1 MQTRRNFLL
10 VSGLLLAG
18 CGYRPLYGGGDSSN
32 AARGLSQIA
41 VQEQKT
47 RAGQLLRNELL
58 SSHLGADSGNA
69 TYTLAMDVTETGKA
83 NAGSSERVVYRMTA
97 NYRLVENATGKQVDE
112 GKSFSSVS
120 FDTVSEPLADLQAEN
135 NARQRAARE
144 LGQDIKTRLA
154 ARFAG

>member
-10 VSGLLLAG
+10 GSGLLLAG
-18 CGYRPLYGGGDSSN
+18 CNYRPLYGGGDSSN

-58 SSHLGADSGNA
+58 SARLGSDPGNA
-69 TYTLAMDVTETGKA
+69 TYTLAIDVTETGKA
-83 NAGSSERVVYRMTA
+83 NAGSTARVTYRMSA
-97 NYRLVENATGKQVDE
+97 NYRLVENGSGKQVDE

>member
-10 VSGLLLAG
+10 ISSLLLAG
-18 CGYRPLYGGGDSSN
+18 CNYRPLYGGGDSSN

-58 SSHLGADSGNA
+58 SSRLGSDPGNA
-69 TYTLAMDVTETGKA
+69 AYTLAMDVTEAGKA
-83 NAGSSERVVYRMTA
+83 NAGSSERVIYRMTA
-97 NYRLVENATGKQVDE
+97 NYRLIENGSGKQVDE

>member
-1 MQTRRNFLL
+1 MQSRRNFLL
-10 VSGLLLAG
+10 GSCLLLAG
-18 CGYRPLYGGGDSSN
+18 CNYRPLYGGGDSSN

-58 SSHLGADSGNA
+58 SSRLGADPGNA
-69 TYTLAMDVTETGKA
+69 TYTLAMDVTETRRA

-97 NYRLVENATGKQVDE
+97 NYRLVENASGKQVDE

-154 ARFAG
+154 ARFAS

>member
-10 VSGLLLAG
+10 ISSLLLAG
-18 CGYRPLYGGGDSSN
+18 CNYRPLYGGGDSSN

-58 SSHLGADSGNA
+58 SSRLGSDPGNA
-69 TYTLAMDVTETGKA
+69 TYTLAIDVTETGKA

-97 NYRLVENATGKQVDE
+97 NYRLIENGSGKQVDE

>member
-1 MQTRRNFLL
+1 MQTRRAILTA
-10 VSGLLLAG
+10 SALLLAG
-18 CGYRPLYGGGDSSN
+18 CGYRPLYGGGESSG
-32 AARGLSQIA
+32 AALGLSQVA
-41 VQEQKT
+41 VQEQKN

-58 SSHLGADSGNA
+58 SARLGSDPGTT

-83 NAGSSERVVYRMTA
+83 NAGSNERVSYRMTA
-97 NYRLVENATGKQVDE
+97 AYRLIDNASGKQVDQ
-112 GKSFSSVS
+112 GKSFSMVS

-154 ARFAG
+154 ARFAR